1 MTDRG
6 IFTLRENE
14 MTVILQATILI
25 DDKMIDT
32 GNLFVETFKKQGE
45 KKEWKRARSYIE
57 AGVPNRNLDK
67 LHI

>member
-1 MTDRG
+1 MKQNQAQWILTDRG

-25 DDKMIDT
+25 DGKMIDT

-45 KKEWKRARSYIE
+45 KKNGNW
-57 AGVPNRNLDK
+57 
-67 LHI
+67 